1 MTSARALGSLG
12 HLPRH
17 TRLPFCRTAT
27 EVSLID
33 TSNPTYCSM
42 AALPGDRALDRA
54 HLTRRYPRVRAA
66 AAPPARPGAGQRAL
80 RRRRRLAPERLPHV
94 ALRRSEGVQ
103 ARAGPATAARA
114 AGALR
119 PDLPPP
125 HRVRH
130 PRPAAR
136 PAAREQGR

>member
-42 AALPGDRALDRA
+42 AALPGDRRRDSSDLARPSPGLGAAHAPGARGGAPGGGRLPPLRLDQGRDSEPCA
-54 HLTRRYPRVRAA
+54 GGAGWLLSDYPMWFLTQRHAGRDPVPQAA
-66 AAPPARPGAGQRAL
+66 EAVAPPA
-80 RRRRRLAPERLPHV
+80 
-94 ALRRSEGVQ
+94 
-103 ARAGPATAARA
+103 
-114 AGALR
+114 
-119 PDLPPP
+119 
-125 HRVRH
+125 
-130 PRPAAR
+130 
-136 PAAREQGR
+136 